1 MNLLMFIYIPSFTC
15 LLCLLFTGRIKFA
28 QEVCTIVGSSIF
40 LVLTLQIINF
50 PDQSLRIAWFEI
62 STINFALDFKLYHF
76 SRFILLFLGL
86 FTLLT
91 TIYSISYFKNKEISS
106 LYYPFLS
113 LTLAGSSM
121 IVLADNFFVLLLGW
135 EVVTL
140 LLYYL
145 INMGK
150 GKSAS
155 MAAGKTFAIL
165 GFTDVALLFGV
176 LALSIFY
183 GTWNISEL
191 NIQVN
196 DTLSTIIFIL
206 LFTAAIAKAGAMPF
220 HSWIPESTQ
229 TAPLPVIAFL
239 PASLDKLLGIYLLAR
254 LSIDVFQLSQ
264 AMLTLMLILGGI
276 TLIAANIMALI
287 QNDLKKFLGFATITQ
302 VGYML
307 IGFGSGTTIGIIG
320 GLFHMLNHAIYKTL
334 LFFGVGVIERETGT
348 TEMNKLGGLAKSMPY
363 TFGLMTIGIMA
374 ASGIPPFN
382 AFVSKWLIYQSTL
395 EADIPLF
402 LIIAM
407 FGSAI
412 TLATFLKM
420 WFGTFLGLRH
430 QNITQKIKDGS
441 LITKSTM
448 SILALLCVVF
458 GIFAQLPINYFIGP
472 ILNQNF
478 GNIPQTINVGT
489 AFYNPSL
496 ATLFLIIGLMVGLM
510 IFVFSRIPKR
520 KVDSLFIGGENFNI
534 KSDRFIADHLYET
547 LTKFNFLGT
556 AAREGGKGIIDLYN
570 LSSNIGLV
578 FVNVLKKIHDGV
590 LSTYLSWCV
599 IGLGILCFVLVVLQ
613 STF

>member
-1 MNLLMFIYIPSFTC
+1 
-15 LLCLLFTGRIKFA
+15 
-28 QEVCTIVGSSIF
+28 
-40 LVLTLQIINF
+40 
-50 PDQSLRIAWFEI
+50 
-62 STINFALDFKLYHF
+62 
-76 SRFILLFLGL
+76 
-86 FTLLT
+86 
-91 TIYSISYFKNKEISS
+91 
-106 LYYPFLS
+106 
-113 LTLAGSSM
+113 
-121 IVLADNFFVLLLGW
+121 
-135 EVVTL
+135 
-140 LLYYL
+140 
-145 INMGK
+145 
-150 GKSAS
+150 
-155 MAAGKTFAIL
+155 
-165 GFTDVALLFGV
+165 
-176 LALSIFY
+176 
-183 GTWNISEL
+183 
-191 NIQVN
+191 
-196 DTLSTIIFIL
+196 
-206 LFTAAIAKAGAMPF
+206 
-220 HSWIPESTQ
+220 
-229 TAPLPVIAFL
+229 
-239 PASLDKLLGIYLLAR
+239 
-254 LSIDVFQLSQ
+254 
-264 AMLTLMLILGGI
+264 LTLMLILGGI

-395 EADIPLF
+395 EAGIPLF

-599 IGLGILCFVLVVLQ
+599 IGLGILCFVLVVSQ